1 MGMCACSLRFFVW
14 SIHEYFQFS
23 SIRKGKNLAWARY
36 VLRVQI
42 VRNTV
47 LKPQTVTGRLIAKNR
62 FPIRGQVSDEMITQ
76 NNKIHSFGEL
86 KPERYCK
93 ICTIA

>member
-1 MGMCACSLRFFVW
+1 MILRLVGVRAVFALVW

-23 SIRKGKNLAWARY
+23 SIRKGKNLAWARN

-47 LKPQTVTGRLIAKNR
+47 LKPLTVTGRLIAKNR
-62 FPIRGQVSDEMITQ
+62 FPIRGQIKVM
-76 NNKIHSFGEL
+76 K
-86 KPERYCK
+86 
-93 ICTIA
+93 